1 MTSWDFMSD
10 ENAIVKMNEL
20 LASREGLFD
29 YYGDYHKNV
38 FNQNSKKSEDAW
50 GENLRSTYKYLNNP
64 KPPSHEK
71 ADAYALYD
79 IFKLIVC
86 FHLPIVEKS
95 RNKCAV
101 LQECLI
107 PLRNVSRQVLSP
119 DEKEYLDTLNYEL
132 KSENEYFENNIQSM
146 YQNGSHCVYDI
157 KTFYEEALAE
167 AMGSSMLAYAK
178 TYFENEKKTEE
189 QYGFFLPVYRFF
201 QFLRQVFSQLYDS
214 DMGKKTL
221 FELDESRVIEKL
233 KAYIDS
239 HKDNSQNNLLAS
251 LNDPENRKGLVKY
264 MTLHASS
271 IMNEACKKV
280 ESSDSDLVVTQ
291 FTSNLSENIR
301 ENLGLLPTWQARY
314 SNIKYP
320 EPPKSIGPASGL
332 LPLSQA
338 RNNNLEDSVEEPVV
352 APVEDFTELLSD
364 FAWAKSFLDDKGQYL
379 PPDKTRNY
387 IAVLSAPQKKPLKNL
402 PCEGRVSG
410 FQKKFHPF
418 GIKTKS
424 SQKNRHPHPRLT
436 Q

>member
-1 MTSWDFMSD
+1 
-10 ENAIVKMNEL
+10 
-20 LASREGLFD
+20 
-29 YYGDYHKNV
+29 
-38 FNQNSKKSEDAW
+38 
-50 GENLRSTYKYLNNP
+50 
-64 KPPSHEK
+64 HEK

-214 DMGKKTL
+214 DMGKKTF

-251 LNDPENRKGLVKY
+251 LNDPENRKGLV
-264 MTLHASS
+264 
-271 IMNEACKKV
+271 
-280 ESSDSDLVVTQ
+280 
-291 FTSNLSENIR
+291 
-301 ENLGLLPTWQARY
+301 
-314 SNIKYP
+314 
-320 EPPKSIGPASGL
+320 
-332 LPLSQA
+332 
-338 RNNNLEDSVEEPVV
+338 
-352 APVEDFTELLSD
+352 
-364 FAWAKSFLDDKGQYL
+364 
-379 PPDKTRNY
+379 
-387 IAVLSAPQKKPLKNL
+387 
-402 PCEGRVSG
+402 
-410 FQKKFHPF
+410 
-418 GIKTKS
+418 
-424 SQKNRHPHPRLT
+424 
-436 Q
+436 